1 MLRLSRYPHPRL
13 GNNEWFFSTSCLV
26 IRFARRLSSAFDCL
40 VTFLLVSH
48 RYLVRLPHSC
58 RGWSASLSLLAR
70 STSQASRSSQ
80 DYGCIQRPRSRLDQ
94 AGQPVE
100 LFRFGFPPRNQR
112 TKQNGFKLFSS
123 QILFLK
129 GPNSV
134 NSCHYFDDV
143 SLSNFRSCCLPWKWR
158 QCLRPPLRNQTLI
171 PRHPLEPFWSKAP
184 QTKLIDQSQV
194 QSVERPRGSI
204 DQPIYSTSK
213 EWDEV
218 LSIIS
223 FNKFTLK
230 SSQP

>member
-1 MLRLSRYPHPRL
+1 MLATRVLTAATFTFILRAGITAAAGTRL
-13 GNNEWFFSTSCLV
+13 
-26 IRFARRLSSAFDCL
+26 ALSW
-40 VTFLLVSH
+40 LLV
-48 RYLVRLPHSC
+48 
-58 RGWSASLSLLAR
+58 
-70 STSQASRSSQ
+70 
-80 DYGCIQRPRSRLDQ
+80 
-94 AGQPVE
+94 
-100 LFRFGFPPRNQR
+100 
-112 TKQNGFKLFSS
+112 NGFKLFSS

-213 EWDEV
+213 EWGEV
-218 LSIIS
+218 LSITS

-230 SSQP
+230 SSQPYFEFSFTCVNESIRFDIQLHSAEASCRILLPMILF

>member
-1 MLRLSRYPHPRL
+1 MSVLTTTTFIYTLRAGITAAAGTRLALS
-13 GNNEWFFSTSCLV
+13 W
-26 IRFARRLSSAFDCL
+26 
-40 VTFLLVSH
+40 LLV
-48 RYLVRLPHSC
+48 
-58 RGWSASLSLLAR
+58 
-70 STSQASRSSQ
+70 
-80 DYGCIQRPRSRLDQ
+80 
-94 AGQPVE
+94 
-100 LFRFGFPPRNQR
+100 
-112 TKQNGFKLFSS
+112 NGFKLFSS

-230 SSQP
+230 SSQPYFESSFTCVNESIRFDIQLHSAEASCRFLLPMILF

>member
-1 MLRLSRYPHPRL
+1 MQSVGTNRPIIISYERFNYNNIHIHSKSWNYRGCGTRL
-13 GNNEWFFSTSCLV
+13 
-26 IRFARRLSSAFDCL
+26 ALSW
-40 VTFLLVSH
+40 LLV
-48 RYLVRLPHSC
+48 
-58 RGWSASLSLLAR
+58 
-70 STSQASRSSQ
+70 
-80 DYGCIQRPRSRLDQ
+80 
-94 AGQPVE
+94 
-100 LFRFGFPPRNQR
+100 
-112 TKQNGFKLFSS
+112 NGFKLFSS

-194 QSVERPRGSI
+194 QSVEKPRGSI

-213 EWDEV
+213 E
-218 LSIIS
+218 
-223 FNKFTLK
+223 
-230 SSQP
+230 